1 MNEPENSSRRDFLQG
16 KTSGATSHQ
25 QTIIADSLARW
36 VADPKEEAYLVRIGR
51 RAMACQFQ
59 VFLNASQ
66 HSNDTEVA
74 IEALDVVDV
83 MEEMLT
89 IFSDES
95 EVSHV
100 NRTAATEAVPL
111 SCELFELLE
120 MSLRLHEDT
129 AGAFDVTA
137 GPLSEAWGFARRSGS
152 IPASETLK
160 VALANVGSEYLDLDR
175 EKQQLRFV
183 QPGPMINFGGIG
195 KGYALDCASERLLS
209 AGIDDFLFHGGR
221 SSVLA
226 RGRRASAEGDAN
238 WSVGLID
245 PLHPERRLAE
255 IFLKDRAL
263 STSGSLTQSF
273 YVQGRRYGHI
283 LDPRSGQP
291 AESDLLS
298 VTVLDASAARA
309 DALSTGLFVLGPEQV
324 RNYCERH
331 RETAVIL
338 VLPGN
343 GVGNMAIETFNL
355 EDTDWQ
361 LVENQKSF

>member
-137 GPLSEAWGFARRSGS
+137 GPLSEAWGFAR
-152 IPASETLK
+152 
-160 VALANVGSEYLDLDR
+160 
-175 EKQQLRFV
+175 
-183 QPGPMINFGGIG
+183 
-195 KGYALDCASERLLS
+195 
-209 AGIDDFLFHGGR
+209 
-221 SSVLA
+221 
-226 RGRRASAEGDAN
+226 
-238 WSVGLID
+238 
-245 PLHPERRLAE
+245 
-255 IFLKDRAL
+255 
-263 STSGSLTQSF
+263 
-273 YVQGRRYGHI
+273 
-283 LDPRSGQP
+283 
-291 AESDLLS
+291 
-298 VTVLDASAARA
+298 
-309 DALSTGLFVLGPEQV
+309 
-324 RNYCERH
+324 
-331 RETAVIL
+331 
-338 VLPGN
+338 
-343 GVGNMAIETFNL
+343 
-355 EDTDWQ
+355 
-361 LVENQKSF
+361 